1 MTQEF
6 ADRMMTKEQKMRFN
20 EVQQELYSNMQK
32 HQGDLTESLER
43 AAENREQYPEMVI
56 PTDDMIRDIHHGEMT
71 NDEMWERSIEMAHAV
86 VDREAQEAAREQQN
100 SRRSFADKAQDALGS
115 DAIEQAREEQRQAQQ
130 RQQSQ
135 DQQRKI

>member
-6 ADRMMTKEQKMRFN
+6 ADRMMTKEQKMRFD
-20 EVQQELYSNMQK
+20 EVQQEAYSKMQK

-71 NDEMWERSIEMAHAV
+71 NDEMWERSIEIAHAT

-100 SRRSFADKAQDALGS
+100 SRRSFAEKMEQSKGH
-115 DAIEQAREEQRQAQQ
+115 DAIEKARADTRQEQELEQKQARERGY
-130 RQQSQ
+130 
-135 DQQRKI
+135 